1 MQDKNTVATSQST
14 LLDSFSFTDPEK
26 TFILDAG
33 LDFFSK
39 IQNGETISVDD
50 FHDTLFL
57 ADEDV
62 SMGNINCGSQAHLD
76 LMNKLNKYNEYVF
89 DKIFRSVLVFWSDSV
104 GESSAINTRFTLPQI
119 KEMFQPFN
127 RTERLALI
135 EVAMDCAQYL
145 TVSAN
150 RMASSFFDSIFQATE
165 GVFIGGRILSSSDKH
180 NDLMKKLEVLDDESL
195 RRLALCCT
203 GYWVHKESQEM
214 FDVVLNKQSSTATK
228 DNVLTH

>member
-1 MQDKNTVATSQST
+1 MQDKNTVTTSPST
-14 LLDSFSFTDPEK
+14 LLDSFSFTYPEK

-33 LDFFSK
+33 LSFFSK

-50 FHDTLFL
+50 FHGTLFL

-62 SMGNINCGSQAHLD
+62 SMGNITCGSRAHIN
-76 LMNKLNKYNEYVF
+76 LMKKLNKYNEYVF

-104 GESSAINTRFTLPQI
+104 GESSAINTRFTLTQI
-119 KEMFQPFN
+119 KELFQPFN
-127 RTERLALI
+127 RTERLALV
-135 EVAMDCAQYL
+135 EVAMDCAAYL

-150 RMASSFFDSIFQATE
+150 RLTSRFFDSIFHATE
-165 GVFIGGRILSSSDKH
+165 DDYIGGRILPGSDKH
-180 NDLMKKLEVLDDESL
+180 YDLMKKLEILDEESL

-214 FDVVLNKQSSTATK
+214 FDVVFNQQSSIATK
-228 DNVLTH
+228 ENALTR